1 MKRILFAAL
10 TAAALFSDGILQS
23 LNAQNMEIPKKVSP
37 FPVGDKLPEQFS
49 KYFVGQAWL
58 APLTDD
64 KRLNAPVS
72 NVTFSP
78 GCRNN
83 WHSHTG
89 GQLLIAV
96 GGRGYYQEKGR
107 PARALLPGDIV
118 EIAPDVVHWHGA
130 APDSWFSHLAV
141 ACNPATNEN
150 TWLEPVDD
158 AQYAAATASVPAPA
172 SRLGEDARRRLA
184 ELFPGGIPELGDADP
199 ELFEIFGNFALGEVT
214 AYGQLDTRTRML
226 CILASNIASQGRT
239 AYRTTLEG
247 ALNAGVTPVE
257 VKEALYQAVPYV
269 GMAKVADFVG
279 ITNEVL
285 EARGVTLPLAGQS
298 TTSSADRFEKGL
310 AVQRSIFGAERID
323 GMREAA
329 PANQKH
335 IQRYLSDN
343 CFGDFLTR
351 GGLDVKMRELLTFSM
366 LVSLGGCE
374 SQVKG
379 HIAGN
384 ANIGNDKA
392 TLLAVV
398 TQLLPYI
405 GYPRT
410 LNGIACLNEV
420 CRKNKKVVRYG
431 IRKIEQRRRNAG
443 PRLRRLSDFGP
454 GGLRTGGRRRPEDR
468 LPLDRHRR
476 GLRQRGGRGTC
487 RPPQRHSPRRAVHHH
502 ETVDQRRGL

>member
-1 MKRILFAAL
+1 MKRILIAAVA
-10 TAAALFSDGILQS
+10 AAALFSGGILQS
-23 LNAQNMEIPKKVSP
+23 LNAQNMEEAKKVSP
-37 FPVGDKLPEQFS
+37 FPVGEKLPERFS
-49 KYFVGQAWL
+49 KYFTGQAWL
-58 APLTDD
+58 APLTTD
-64 KRLNAPVS
+64 KALNVPVS

-96 GGRGYYQEKGR
+96 GGRGYYQERGE
-107 PARALLPGDIV
+107 PARVLLPGDVV
-118 EIAPDVVHWHGA
+118 EIAPDAVHWHGA

-141 ACNPATNEN
+141 ECNPQTNEN

-172 SRLGEDARRRLA
+172 SRLGEDARCRLA

-199 ELFEIFGNFALGEVT
+199 ELFEIFGNFALGEVPD
-214 AYGQLDTRTRML
+214 YGNLDTRTRLL
-226 CILASNIASQGRT
+226 CILASNIASQGRA
-239 AYRTTLEG
+239 AYRTMLEG
-247 ALNAGVTPVE
+247 ALQAGVTPVE
-257 VKEALYQAVPYV
+257 VKEVLYQAVPYV
-269 GMAKVADFVG
+269 GMARVADFIG
-279 ITNEVL
+279 LTNEVL
-285 EARGVTLPLAGQS
+285 AAHGVTLPLEGQS
-298 TTSSADRFEKGL
+298 TTTPADRFEKGL
-310 AVQRSIFGAERID
+310 AVQKSIFGAERIE
-323 GMREAA
+323 GMHRTA
-329 PANQKH
+329 PENQKH

-351 GGLDVKMRELLTFSM
+351 GGLDEKMRELLTFSM

-374 SQVKG
+374 PQVRG

-384 ANIGNDKA
+384 VNVGNDKA

-420 CRKNKKVVRYG
+420 
-431 IRKIEQRRRNAG
+431 I
-443 PRLRRLSDFGP
+443 
-454 GGLRTGGRRRPEDR
+454 PE
-468 LPLDRHRR
+468 
-476 GLRQRGGRGTC
+476 
-487 RPPQRHSPRRAVHHH
+487 
-502 ETVDQRRGL
+502 